1 MKIGKPS
8 HSDQRID
15 ERRPDR
21 KSGRRR
27 FGDCA
32 RCRHRGV
39 GHARPPRIAAAHG
52 LFFRPLRYRPDPP
65 RPRRQ
70 CQRPHRRG
78 QWCPLRLA
86 RRARHQHIASLLLE
100 RGAELPYD
108 ELPSANKATTPPPK
122 VGTGN
127 DEANAGGLPQLAITE
142 PMAST
147 GFSDLRQH
155 PRPESNVIE
164 FTSVPIPFSG
174 AKPPETE
181 AHGSSIEFSQESI
194 PSVPTAAAA
203 AVITTLPPP
212 PAPET
217 AADITVA
224 PTSPEAFVDSPA
236 QGYIEEIEM
245 STPYG
250 VDTEILA
257 RDLSRLAAGT
267 DIPPGGKSGR

>member
-1 MKIGKPS
+1 MANPVIQTSALMNAVRTGNL
-8 HSDQRID
+8 D
-15 ERRPDR
+15 
-21 KSGRRR
+21 
-27 FGDCA
+27 
-32 RCRHRGV
+32 GV
-39 GHARPPRIAAAHG
+39 VLAIAHG
-52 LFFRPLRYRPDPP
+52 ADIEESDMHGHPGLPLRTACFSGHYDIVLTLLDHGANVNAPTAE
-65 RPRRQ
+65 
-70 CQRPHRRG
+70 G
-78 QWCPLRLA
+78 NGAPLRLA